1 MPITKE
7 MLEKRAAAVRTG
19 GKGTM
24 RRTTK
29 AAHKAST
36 DDNKQIQG
44 ALKKLGVT
52 PLGETEEA
60 FFFRTDGTAF
70 VFKNPKV
77 QTSMQSQCFVVA
89 GNYDTKPL
97 AEILPDILPAGV
109 TAEGLAE
116 AAAKT
121 A

>member
-19 GKGTM
+19 GKGTV

-29 AAHKAST
+29 AAHKTST
-36 DDNKQIQG
+36 NDNKQIQG

-52 PLGETEEA
+52 PLGDTEEA
-60 FFFRTDGTAF
+60 YFFRNDNTAF

-77 QTSMQSQCFVVA
+77 QTSMQSQCFVVS
-89 GNYDTKPL
+89 GSYETKSL
-97 AEILPDILPAGV
+97 KDIVPDMVPAG
-109 TAEGLAE
+109 LQAE
-116 AAAKT
+116 AT

>member
-19 GKGTM
+19 GKGTV

-29 AAHKAST
+29 AAHKSNVN
-36 DDNKQIQG
+36 DNKQIQG

-60 FFFRTDGTAF
+60 YFFRTDGTAYC
-70 VFKNPKV
+70 FKNPKV

-89 GNYDTKPL
+89 GNYETKSMKDMMP
-97 AEILPDILPAGV
+97 
-109 TAEGLAE
+109 TADQE
-116 AAAKT
+116 
-121 A
+121 

>member
-19 GKGTM
+19 GKGTV

-29 AAHKAST
+29 AAHKSST
-36 DDNKQIQG
+36 NDNKQIQG

-60 FFFRTDGTAF
+60 FFFKNDGTAYC
-70 VFKNPKV
+70 FKNPKV

-89 GNYDTKPL
+89 GNYETKNMK
-97 AEILPDILPAGV
+97 DIVPESA
-109 TAEGLAE
+109 
-116 AAAKT
+116 
-121 A
+121 